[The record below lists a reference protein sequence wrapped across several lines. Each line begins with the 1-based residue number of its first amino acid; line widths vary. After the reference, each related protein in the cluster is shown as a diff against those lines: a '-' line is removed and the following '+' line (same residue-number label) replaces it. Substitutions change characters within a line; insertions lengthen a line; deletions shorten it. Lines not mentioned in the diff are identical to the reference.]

1 MGGGLKKSPNLE
13 FLWRTML
20 LGSVEAG
27 LLRSLDSS
35 FFFFQRDLAAT
46 SRFHVKKAFKT
57 LFILFVFLGLKNT
70 FKKNIF
76 IYFNIILKY

>member
-35 FFFFQRDLAAT
+35 FFFFPEGFG
-46 SRFHVKKAFKT
+46 S
-57 LFILFVFLGLKNT
+57 
-70 FKKNIF
+70 NIEVSCEKS
-76 IYFNIILKY
+76 I